1 MSTEDSDNFRISL
14 MIRSARSILGLSLK
28 ELADTLDVGAST
40 IGKWENNELTLKAST
55 FMKMNKYFESQGIYF
70 DMLLNGE
77 LIIKVKP
84 VLVESLMSKKK

>member
-40 IGKWENNELTLKAST
+40 IGKWENNELTIKAST

-70 DMLLNGE
+70 DMLSDGE

-84 VLVESLMSKKK
+84 VLVESLIRKKK

>member
-40 IGKWENNELTLKAST
+40 IGKWENNELTIKAST

-70 DMLLNGE
+70 DMLSDGE
-77 LIIKVKP
+77 LIIKVKT
-84 VLVESLMSKKK
+84 VLVESLIRKKK

>member
-1 MSTEDSDNFRISL
+1 MSTEDGDNLRISL

-70 DMLLNGE
+70 DMLSDGE

-84 VLVESLMSKKK
+84 VLIEKLMNKKK

>member
-28 ELADTLDVGAST
+28 ELADTLGVGAST
-40 IGKWENNELTLKAST
+40 IGKWENNELTIKAST

-70 DMLLNGE
+70 DMLSDGE

-84 VLVESLMSKKK
+84 VLVESLIRKKK

>member
-1 MSTEDSDNFRISL
+1 MSTEDADNLRISL

-70 DMLLNGE
+70 DMLSDGE

-84 VLVESLMSKKK
+84 VLIEKLMNKKK

>member
-1 MSTEDSDNFRISL
+1 

-28 ELADTLDVGAST
+28 ELADTLGVGAST
-40 IGKWENNELTLKAST
+40 IGKWENNELTIKAST

-70 DMLLNGE
+70 DMLSDGE

-84 VLVESLMSKKK
+84 VLVESLIRKKK

>member
-40 IGKWENNELTLKAST
+40 IGKWENNELTIKAST
-55 FMKMNKYFESQGIYF
+55 FMIMNKYFESQGIYF
-70 DMLLNGE
+70 DMLSDGE

-84 VLVESLMSKKK
+84 VLVESLIRKKK